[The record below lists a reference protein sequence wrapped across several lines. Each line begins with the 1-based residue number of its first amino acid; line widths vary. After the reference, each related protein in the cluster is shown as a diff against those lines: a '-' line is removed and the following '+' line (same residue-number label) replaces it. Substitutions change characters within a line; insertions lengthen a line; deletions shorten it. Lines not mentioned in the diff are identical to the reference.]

1 VSQASDQLV
10 RKIARAMQFYLDLH
24 QEEKGDSYKGMH
36 QDLLFFGVERNL
48 EDFAV
53 ALDSDNKRQILAEG
67 IGVINHV
74 AMIIENEADDELKAL
89 RGWREKLREIKD
101 L

>member
-1 VSQASDQLV
+1 MSQATDQLV
-10 RKIARAMQFYLDLH
+10 RKISRAMQFYLDLH
-24 QEEKGDSYKGMH
+24 QEEKGDSYKEEDAEALMR
-36 QDLLFFGVERNL
+36 GVIRNYCEFVL
-48 EDFAV
+48 AV
-53 ALDSDNKRQILAEG
+53 QSSNKREILAEG

-101 L
+101 